1 MGKGARLKR
10 VIIFLVLLVSLL
22 ATLISCKI
30 PATPGPTATATDPNA
45 IFTAVA
51 QTGEAIRLGKGEDVP
66 TLLPGAFIKTSV
78 ASTKTPPPV
87 GTQTTPTVTL
97 TSTNTPLSTI
107 ASAPGEDMAE
117 FVEDVTAPDGSAFQ
131 PGASFVKTWRLKNS
145 GTSIWTQTYTIVF
158 IDGSLMGASAAV
170 PLPNDVTPGETVDIS
185 VELIAPQDE
194 GSHRGEWKLKNTNGQ
209 LFGVGIEADEPFWV
223 DILVSESGS
232 PGSTPNPGTTPNS
245 GATRGVFENIIFSVD
260 QADVSGNCPHTFTFT
275 ARFTLKDAAAITQ
288 QLEAVAPTFAFE
300 IKLPPPVTRNLTAG
314 EHTAVYE
321 LKFYNDIQGWA
332 RLIFSKPEGVK
343 SNQVNFQLDCQ

>member
-1 MGKGARLKR
+1 LKR
-10 VIIFLVLLVSLL
+10 IIIFFVLLVSLS
-22 ATLISCKI
+22 AILISCKI

-45 IFTAVA
+45 IFTAAA
-51 QTGEAIRLGKGEDVP
+51 QTGEAIRLGKGENVP

-78 ASTKTPPPV
+78 APTRTPPPV

-107 ASAPGEDMAE
+107 ASAPGEDKAE
-117 FVEDVTAPDGSAFQ
+117 FVEDVTVPDGYAFQ

-145 GTSIWTQTYTIVF
+145 GTSTWTRTYTIVF
-158 IDGSLMGASAAV
+158 IDGSLMGAQAAV
-170 PLPNDVTPGETVDIS
+170 PLPNNVPPGETIDIS
-185 VELIAPQDE
+185 VDLIAPQEE
-194 GSHRGEWKLKNTNGQ
+194 GSQRGDWKLKNTNGQ

-232 PGSTPNPGTTPNS
+232 PGSTPNPG
-245 GATRGVFENIIFSVD
+245 ATRGVFENVVFSVD

-275 ARFTLKDAAAITQ
+275 ARFTLKDAAAVTH
-288 QLEAVAPTFAFE
+288 QLEAAAPNFAFE

-314 EHTAVYE
+314 EHTAVYK
-321 LKFYNDIQGWA
+321 LKFDNDIQGWV

-343 SNQVNFQLDCQ
+343 SNHVNFQLDCQ